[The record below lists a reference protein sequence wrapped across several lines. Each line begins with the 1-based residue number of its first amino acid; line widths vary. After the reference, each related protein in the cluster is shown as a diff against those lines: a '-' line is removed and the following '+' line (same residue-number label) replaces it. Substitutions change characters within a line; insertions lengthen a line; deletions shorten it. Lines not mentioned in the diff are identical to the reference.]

1 MVRVNSDLLVYVNKL
16 YEAGSCKYFTV
27 QDYQPKEKVI
37 RQAKRVL
44 SVYIIKSGIAKCYL
58 SEDNGKDFIQEFF
71 SEGEIFGE
79 IEAINGQI
87 SFCAIEAITNLQV
100 FQIKNEDFHELL
112 KSDRKFNDLILKAIA
127 NKVRYKALRHGYN
140 QSHAIEDNLMR
151 LINEFPN
158 LLLQISKQ
166 DIANYL
172 GITIRSLN
180 RTLNE
185 MKAKGLTG
193 GG

>member
-1 MVRVNSDLLVYVNKL
+1 MVRVNNDLLVYVNKL
-16 YEAGSCKYFTV
+16 YETGSCKYLTV
-27 QDYQPKEKVI
+27 QNYLPKENVI
-37 RQAKRVL
+37 RQAKRVF
-44 SVYIIKSGIAKCYL
+44 SVYIIKHGIAKCYL

-87 SFCAIEAITNLQV
+87 SFCSIEAITDLQV
-100 FQIKNEDFHELL
+100 FRIKNEDFHEML
-112 KSDRKFNDLILKAIA
+112 KSDRKFNNLILKAIA

-140 QSHAIEDNLMR
+140 QSHAIEDNFLR

-180 RTLNE
+180 RTLNDL
-185 MKAKGLTG
+185 KVKGLIG
-193 GG
+193 EG